1 MIPLIIVV
9 VWLFVLVLVAG
20 LCAAARRGDQGDA
33 QVSPAGEAANA
44 GGASVPAPRAR
55 VVVHIQSA
63 PAVPSRTRRRESG
76 GHLARLGGARG

>member
-33 QVSPAGEAANA
+33 QMSPAGEPANA
-44 GGASVPAPRAR
+44 AASVPAPRER
-55 VVVHIQSA
+55 VVLHIQST